1 MAAPALA
8 GGVAAAA
15 GRKTT
20 MKGRQLDLFENP
32 LVRARR
38 LKAERQY
45 RQAELVL
52 RGLVEREPENVSA
65 RASLADLYY
74 RSGRLRQALALAA
87 EILRRDPDEPRALVV
102 TGNVLR
108 KRGKPADAAENFRLA
123 LQVAE
128 TDYLWLRLAA
138 CQLDLKQPR
147 QALESL
153 QRAEQL
159 AAPSLEML
167 RLRLRA
173 ARQLGDEGIQP
184 RLLDEAAQ
192 LLPAEPSRFASG
204 LVPLLAE
211 LPPRRAA
218 FLSER
223 LRADFNQGGNA
234 DLLLFEADNLLRAR
248 QPQQAAQR
256 LRLLAGREL
265 TPEQKSRLEKLLKR
279 INRNHASSP
288 SG

>member
-1 MAAPALA
+1 
-8 GGVAAAA
+8 
-15 GRKTT
+15 

-248 QPQQAAQR
+248 QPQQAAER